1 MIDVVGRCFK
11 EELASPEWQEKIKKM
26 IPSHGQDD
34 NPALSDEIR
43 KNTATVLKLN
53 N

>member
-11 EELASPEWQEKIKKM
+11 EELASPEWQEKKKM
-26 IPSHGQDD
+26 IPSHGQDLND

-43 KNTATVLKLN
+43 KILLQY
-53 N
+53 